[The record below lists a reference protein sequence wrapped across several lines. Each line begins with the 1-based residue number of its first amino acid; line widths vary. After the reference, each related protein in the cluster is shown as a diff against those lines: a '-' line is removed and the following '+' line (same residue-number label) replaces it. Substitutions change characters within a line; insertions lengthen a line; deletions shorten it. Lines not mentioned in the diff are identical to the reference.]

1 MIGCWADNTQALVS
15 AAVWVVMECC
25 CCYCWDIV
33 VVVFVLV
40 VVMGVEVVVV
50 VVVGT
55 FGIVGIAG
63 IVGIVVGIVT
73 GLEFEEEMLMKIRI
87 VVVSCF
93 ETEGPFPDEAGIVV
107 AGWDKTRHKNSYS

>member
-25 CCYCWDIV
+25 YCYCLDIV
-33 VVVFVLV
+33 VL
-40 VVMGVEVVVV
+40 GVEVVV

-73 GLEFEEEMLMKIRI
+73 GLGFEEEMLMKIRI

>member
-1 MIGCWADNTQALVS
+1 MLVS
-15 AAVWVVMECC
+15 DAVWVVMECC

-40 VVMGVEVVVV
+40 VVIGVEVVV

-73 GLEFEEEMLMKIRI
+73 ELGFEEEMLMKIRI

-93 ETEGPFPDEAGIVV
+93 ETGGSFPDEAGIVV